1 MSALVPKSRGALS
14 PFAGFR
20 ELEERLNKIF
30 GEYPVT
36 EVGGGAWTPAVDLR
50 EEKDHYVLEADLPGV
65 KREDIDLS
73 IVDDVLTVKGE
84 RNGEEWKQSEGY
96 RSVERNYGSYQ
107 RSFRIPGGID
117 ASKVQAT
124 YEAGVLRVTL
134 PKPENA
140 KPKQIEVKVN

>member
-1 MSALVPKSRGALS
+1 MSALVPNMRGALS

-20 ELEERLNKIF
+20 ELEERLNKVF
-30 GEYPVT
+30 GGYPMT

-84 RNGEEWKQSEGY
+84 RNGEEWKQGEGF
-96 RSVERNYGSYQ
+96 RSIERSYGSYQ
-107 RSFRIPGGID
+107 RSFRIPSGID
-117 ASKVQAT
+117 ASKVQAS
-124 YEAGVLRVTL
+124 YDAGVLRVTL
-134 PKPENA
+134 PKPESA
-140 KPKQIEVKVN
+140 KPKQIAVKVN